1 MILKIDKKY
10 NVFRRTLYVYVM
22 SKSFPTGKL
31 KWLHPAKSNLDKYD
45 DDGFRGCV
53 SEVDLGYPKEP
64 NKLHK
69 DYPLATDKLEIKREM
84 LSEFQ

>member
-1 MILKIDKKY
+1 
-10 NVFRRTLYVYVM
+10 M

-31 KWLHPAKSNLDKYD
+31 KWLHSAKSNLDEYD

-53 SEVDLGYPKEP
+53 SEVDLEYPKEP

-69 DYPLATDKLEIKREM
+69 VIH
-84 LSEFQ
+84 

>member
-1 MILKIDKKY
+1 
-10 NVFRRTLYVYVM
+10 M

-53 SEVDLGYPKEP
+53 SEVDLEYPKEP
-64 NKLHK
+64 DKLHK
-69 DYPLATDKLEIKREM
+69 VIH
-84 LSEFQ
+84 